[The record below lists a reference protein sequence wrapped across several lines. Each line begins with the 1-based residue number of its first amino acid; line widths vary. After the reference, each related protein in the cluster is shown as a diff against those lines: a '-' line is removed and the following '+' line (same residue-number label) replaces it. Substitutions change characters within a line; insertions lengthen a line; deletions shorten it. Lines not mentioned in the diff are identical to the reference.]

1 MRLEDIYIGDTLRI
15 RDWDDMLA
23 EYGSDIFG
31 ILVRHSFSECMR
43 YLCGKIITVKSID
56 RTKDRISSKEGYELG
71 SCIENPSMIEWAI
84 SAEMLEPCLQVLP
97 EPEEDYTTIDLSE
110 FLS

>member
-31 ILVRHSFSECMR
+31 ILVRHSFSECA
-43 YLCGKIITVKSID
+43 TF
-56 RTKDRISSKEGYELG
+56 
-71 SCIENPSMIEWAI
+71 
-84 SAEMLEPCLQVLP
+84 AEK
-97 EPEEDYTTIDLSE
+97 
-110 FLS
+110 